1 MPGHEYCNALT
12 DDVEPGLLLLQ
23 SLLEALELQIT
34 GANLHPEMLMWL
46 IPSSD
51 SEAALILDS
60 KFLSLVWFGFGVVWF
75 I

>member
-1 MPGHEYCNALT
+1 
-12 DDVEPGLLLLQ
+12 
-23 SLLEALELQIT
+23 
-34 GANLHPEMLMWL
+34 MLMWL